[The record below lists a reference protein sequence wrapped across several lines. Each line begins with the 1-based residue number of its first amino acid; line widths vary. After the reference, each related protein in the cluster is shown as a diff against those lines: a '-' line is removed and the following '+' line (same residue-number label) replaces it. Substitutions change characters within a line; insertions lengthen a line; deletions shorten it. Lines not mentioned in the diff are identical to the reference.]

1 MSFHHLDDAQAHW
14 TAVSQQTQRNGPW
27 LAELR
32 RRRRA
37 DLWSWSRNLLA
48 RPRLHA
54 DRVDAT
60 ALVDPRLGCVE
71 E

>member
-1 MSFHHLDDAQAHW
+1 MPFHPLDGAQAHW
-14 TAVSQQTQRNGPW
+14 AAVSQQTQGNGPW

-37 DLWSWSRNLLA
+37 GLWSWCRNLLT

-54 DRVDAT
+54 DRADAT
-60 ALVDPRLGCVE
+60 ALVDPRLGCLE